1 MTLDDTLT
9 QTWTLMA
16 PDARGRGKLVS
27 LGTLDADGHPQMR
40 TVMLR
45 GADRATG
52 WVEAYTD
59 LRSAKVD
66 ELRRDPRAS
75 VLLWSDAAQVQLRL
89 TGRAEILC
97 GPGVAIR
104 WESLRDDQRL
114 AYGHQPPPGTPIAQS
129 GAWHDAPN
137 PANLAVLR
145 LTCDRIE
152 HVSLDPAGHRRALFS
167 RADGWAGRWLS
178 P

>member
-9 QTWTLMA
+9 QAWSLMT
-16 PDARGRGKLVS
+16 PDARGRGRLVS
-27 LGTLDADGHPQMR
+27 LGTLDAAGHPQMR

-45 GADRATG
+45 GADADAAR
-52 WVEAYTD
+52 VEIYTD
-59 LRSAKVD
+59 LRSAKVE

-75 VLLWSDAAQVQLRL
+75 VLLWSDPTQVQLRL
-89 TGRAEILC
+89 TGRAEILT
-97 GPGVAIR
+97 GPDVTIR

-114 AYGHQPPPGTPIAQS
+114 AYGHQPPPGTPIDRS
-129 GAWHDAPN
+129 DDWRDAPD

-145 LTCDRIE
+145 LTCDTLE
-152 HVSLDPAGHRRALFS
+152 HVSLDPAGHRRALFL
-167 RADGWAGRWLS
+167 RADDWTGRWLS